1 MDLALKPLELRL
13 AALVTLEL
21 DLYFETFRKVL
32 FKVNIF
38 RYETPTISKRVLH
51 VGKDEPD
58 KSPPEFA
65 PYEEDVVRTVL

>member
-1 MDLALKPLELRL
+1 MDLGLKPLEVKL

-21 DLYFETFRKVL
+21 NLGFEAFRKVL

-58 KSPPEFA
+58 LTPPQFA
-65 PYEEDVVRTVL
+65 PFEEDVVRTVL